1 MKETEFFY
9 EQCVDEAQTIRT
21 MKRQLLFLKQYT
33 ASLRLH
39 SVLYGEECVQLQV
52 EDELSDYLNYTRSI
66 VQTSKNGG
74 YVHRDPVLEAMERQ
88 RRAKERVMERL
99 YSLAGYPAA
108 GGAGEGAFA
117 GCVCARFEAG
127 AGIAPSG
134 RHCGKHAESKAS
146 PFLSAP
152 CSPAA
157 SAGFKGTL
165 IVTNL

>member
-9 EQCVDEAQTIRT
+9 EPCVDEAQTIRN

-39 SVLYGEECVQLQV
+39 SVLYGEDCVQLQV

-66 VQTSKNGG
+66 VQTSRNGG
-74 YVHRDPVLEAMERQ
+74 SRAGRDGAS
-88 RRAKERVMERL
+88 AKSKGKGDGAGPAGL
-99 YSLAGYPAA
+99 CSLTGNSTA
-108 GGAGEGAFA
+108 GGAGKGAAA
-117 GCVCARFEAG
+117 GCIRARPETG

-146 PFLSAP
+146 PCLSAP
-152 CSPAA
+152 CCSAA
-157 SAGFKGTL
+157 SAGFKGML
-165 IVTNL
+165 LVTNL